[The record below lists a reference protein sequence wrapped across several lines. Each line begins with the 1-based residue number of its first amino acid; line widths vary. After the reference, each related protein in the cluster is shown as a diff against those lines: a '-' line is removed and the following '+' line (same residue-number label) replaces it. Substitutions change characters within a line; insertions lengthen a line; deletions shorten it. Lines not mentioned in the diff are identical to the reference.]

1 MRARVFR
8 PNLEVA
14 DIFRRHGEA
23 WRTANEGHVNLAQRR
38 VMTAIEIC
46 RTAAL
51 GGHVEHCPDC
61 EHTRV
66 AYNSCRNRHCPK
78 CQSRAAA
85 AWLAKRQAEVLPV
98 PYFHFVFALPAVIRA
113 MAYQNKAKLYGL
125 LFKAASETLITIA
138 ADRKHLGADI
148 GVVAVLHTW
157 GQNLSTIRTYIA
169 WFRVAAS
176 RQTASVGL
184 PAGLDSFFRCACS
197 RACFGVSSLK
207 V

>member
-1 MRARVFR
+1 MFR

-61 EHTRV
+61 AHTRI

-98 PYFHFVFALPAVIRA
+98 PYFHFVFALPAAIGA

-125 LFKAASETLITIA
+125 LFKAASETLISIA
-138 ADRKHLGADI
+138 ADRKRLGAEI

-157 GQNLSTIRTYIA
+157 GQSLQHHPHVHCVVPGGGISPHGKR
-169 WFRVAAS
+169 WVACRS
-176 RQTASVGL
+176 GF
-184 PAGLDSFFRCACS
+184 FFRFACS
-197 RACFGVSSLK
+197 RACFDVSSWK